1 MLDQYGR
8 NIDYMRISI
17 TDRCNLRCRYCMP
30 EGVDLAPMDS
40 MLTYEEIEKICQEA
54 AGLGIKKIKITG
66 GEPLV
71 RLGCAELIGKLKR
84 IAGIEQVTL
93 TTNGVLLGAYL
104 EELLENG
111 LDAVNISLDSL
122 DRERYQRITGRD
134 ELSKVL
140 ESIEKCVDA
149 GLRVK
154 VNSVLQKECNGE
166 EWEDLIDLAKKYPL
180 DVRFIEMMPI
190 GYGKQFEP
198 IYNESLLKMI
208 KEKYPETQTDERV
221 HGNGPAIYYQI
232 PGFKGS
238 IGFISAIHGK
248 FCGQCNRI
256 RLTAQGRLKPCLCYG
271 DSVDLRM
278 AIRSKDGIDK
288 VHELLKIGIKNK
300 PKQHCFEEIEEITEQ
315 ALMIGIGG

>member
-17 TDRCNLRCRYCMP
+17 TDRCNLRCRYCIP
-30 EGVDLAPMDS
+30 DGVDLAPMDS

-93 TTNGVLLGAYL
+93 TTNGVLLGTYL
-104 EELLENG
+104 ESLLENG

-122 DRERYQRITGRD
+122 DRERYQQITGRD
-134 ELSKVL
+134 ELLKVL

-149 GLRVK
+149 SLRVK
-154 VNSVLQKECNGE
+154 VNSVLQKDCNGE
-166 EWEDLIDLAKKYPL
+166 EWEDLIQLAKKYPL

-208 KEKYPETQTDERV
+208 KEKYPEIQTDERV

-288 VHELLKIGIKNK
+288 VHELLNIGIENK

>member
-54 AGLGIKKIKITG
+54 ANLGIKKIKITG

-93 TTNGVLLGAYL
+93 TTNGVLLGTYL

-122 DRERYQRITGRD
+122 DRERYQQITGRD

-154 VNSVLQKECNGE
+154 VNSVLQKDCNGE
-166 EWEDLIDLAKKYPL
+166 EWEDLIYLAKKYPL

-208 KEKYPETQTDERV
+208 KEKYPETKADERV

-278 AIRSKDGIDK
+278 AIRSEDGKEK
-288 VHELLKIGIKNK
+288 VQELLKTGIKNK